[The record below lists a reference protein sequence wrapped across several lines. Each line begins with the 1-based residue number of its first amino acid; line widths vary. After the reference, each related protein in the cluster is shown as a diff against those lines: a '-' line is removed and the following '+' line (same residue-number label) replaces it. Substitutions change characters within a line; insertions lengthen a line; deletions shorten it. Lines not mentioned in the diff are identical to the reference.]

1 MPSVITRITEEQEAQ
16 IPHYI
21 QKWVSIA
28 SGEVNIAVADKAVE
42 DMYADMGLS
51 KPKILHFDSPMSCH
65 LALAMLKGSQLDSQ
79 LGSQLRSQLGSQLWS
94 QLRSQLGSQLDS
106 QLDSQLWSQL
116 GSQLRSQLGSQL
128 DSQLDSQLWSQLR
141 SQLWSQLRSQLDSQL
156 GSQLRSQLGSQLWS
170 QLRSQLGS
178 QLWSQLGSQLDS
190 QLGSQ
195 LRSQLG
201 SQLRSQLDSQLW
213 SQLRSQLWSQLRSQL
228 DSQLWSQLGSQLWSQ
243 LRSQLGSQL
252 DSQLWSQ
259 LGSQLDSQLG
269 SQLVTIWWTAW
280 TGFYDYAE
288 SIGVVFNHHKLD
300 LFKRFTSNIG
310 FCLPFHD
317 ICIYSLKPTEI
328 HWDNGRL
335 HNPNGKAVK
344 YADGWGWYALNGI
357 PMAEWQV
364 MTPTEELSLEKILSV
379 EDIDQRRELVRRVGI
394 ERLASEGKEL
404 DKLGFYKLLDMR
416 AVYQRQTPTLF
427 LLMKNPSV
435 ANTWHCEG
443 VGSECKTVI
452 DALNWRKPAAMKQ
465 IPVSEEG
472 QDWYQQ
478 GDVCIWPAD
487 ALMLKELPCV
497 LT

>member
-1 MPSVITRITEEQEAQ
+1 
-16 IPHYI
+16 
-21 QKWVSIA
+21 
-28 SGEVNIAVADKAVE
+28 
-42 DMYADMGLS
+42 
-51 KPKILHFDSPMSCH
+51 
-65 LALAMLKGSQLDSQ
+65 
-79 LGSQLRSQLGSQLWS
+79 
-94 QLRSQLGSQLDS
+94 
-106 QLDSQLWSQL
+106 
-116 GSQLRSQLGSQL
+116 
-128 DSQLDSQLWSQLR
+128 
-141 SQLWSQLRSQLDSQL
+141 
-156 GSQLRSQLGSQLWS
+156 
-170 QLRSQLGS
+170 
-178 QLWSQLGSQLDS
+178 
-190 QLGSQ
+190 
-195 LRSQLG
+195 
-201 SQLRSQLDSQLW
+201 
-213 SQLRSQLWSQLRSQL
+213 
-228 DSQLWSQLGSQLWSQ
+228 
-243 LRSQLGSQL
+243 
-252 DSQLWSQ
+252 
-259 LGSQLDSQLG
+259 
-269 SQLVTIWWTAW
+269 
-280 TGFYDYAE
+280 
-288 SIGVVFNHHKLD
+288 VVFNHHKLD